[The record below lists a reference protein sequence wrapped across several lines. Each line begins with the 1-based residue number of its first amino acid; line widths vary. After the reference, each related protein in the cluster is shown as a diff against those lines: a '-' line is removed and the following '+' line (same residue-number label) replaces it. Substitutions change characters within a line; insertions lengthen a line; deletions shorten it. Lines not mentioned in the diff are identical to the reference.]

1 MKAFE
6 DLIFSTKIIFTN
18 KNEFYEFL
26 NQLVENNYQDMSM
39 EYIEYM
45 ESLKKSVI
53 YDKEIEKIL
62 QKVADDNQKKRK
74 L

>member
-1 MKAFE
+1 
-6 DLIFSTKIIFTN
+6 
-18 KNEFYEFL
+18 
-26 NQLVENNYQDMSM
+26 M

>member
-1 MKAFE
+1 MEIKYVVGEISLEEFE
-6 DLIFSTKIIFTN
+6 A
-18 KNEFYEFL
+18 FL
-26 NQLVENNYQDMSM
+26 NSKYFPAWEEAEA